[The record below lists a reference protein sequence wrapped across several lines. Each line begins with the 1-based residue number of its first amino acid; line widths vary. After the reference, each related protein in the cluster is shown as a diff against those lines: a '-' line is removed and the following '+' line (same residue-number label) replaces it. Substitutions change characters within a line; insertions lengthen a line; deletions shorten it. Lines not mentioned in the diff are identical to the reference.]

1 MCLLVHQ
8 PSSTSFSNDFLADV
22 YSGNRDGIGAM
33 YALGGQLHVVKALP
47 KNADEFIEFYRQ
59 HVEGRESIWHARMQT
74 HGDVDLENCHPYQV
88 TARVALAHNGILA
101 TGNAW
106 DKARSDT
113 WHFIRNIV
121 RPAVASDEAI
131 VLDPSWQSFIGDLI
145 GVSNKFGMM
154 TADGQAVII
163 NRKSGVEFN
172 GAWLSNTY
180 AWSAHKFGVGSVATR
195 YSSSRIWSG
204 YDWDDYELEPVV
216 AKSSSSSRGSKSLG
230 GDTLARITRAA
241 RNSYIRGTLHQWVH
255 DAPQKAAILVNAI
268 EDDQTGKTGELAWD
282 EPELVVDAL
291 AEWFELEGL
300 QPGQAASRVEDD
312 PWARY
317 EFQD

>member
-1 MCLLVHQ
+1 
-8 PSSTSFSNDFLADV
+8 
-22 YSGNRDGIGAM
+22 
-33 YALGGQLHVVKALP
+33 
-47 KNADEFIEFYRQ
+47 
-59 HVEGRESIWHARMQT
+59 
-74 HGDVDLENCHPYQV
+74 V

-121 RPAVASDEAI
+121 RPAVAGDEAI
-131 VLDPSWQSFIGDLI
+131 VLDPSWQSFVGDLI

-230 GDTLARITRAA
+230 GDALARITRAA

-268 EDDQTGKTGELAWD
+268 EDDQSGKTGELAWD

-291 AEWFELEGL
+291 ADWFESEGL
-300 QPGQAASRVEDD
+300 QSGQAMSRVEDD

-317 EFQD
+317 GFED

>member
-22 YSGNRDGIGAM
+22 YSSNRDGIGVM
-33 YALGGQLHVVKALP
+33 YALGGRLEVVKALP

-59 HVEGRESIWHARMQT
+59 HIQGRESIWHARMQT
-74 HGDVDLENCHPYQV
+74 HGDIDLENCHPYQV

-106 DKARSDT
+106 DAARSDT
-113 WHFIRNIV
+113 WHFIRNVV

-131 VLDPSWQSFIGDLI
+131 VLDPVWQSFVGDLI
-145 GVSNKFGMM
+145 GGSNKFGMM

-163 NRKSGVEFN
+163 NRKAGVTFQ

-204 YDWDDYELEPVV
+204 YDWDDYELEPVTSK
-216 AKSSSSSRGSKSLG
+216 ASRGSKASS
-230 GDTLARITRAA
+230 GDGLVRITRAA

-268 EDDQTGKTGELAWD
+268 EDDSTGKTGELAWD
-282 EPELVVDAL
+282 DPELVVDAL
-291 AEWFELEGL
+291 ADWFESEGL
-300 QPGQAASRVEDD
+300 SSGVSSRDVEDD
-312 PWARY
+312 PWAQY
-317 EFQD
+317 QFQD